1 MFGTCQSRVGVLGV
15 LCHDAR
21 AKTRLGQEGQSPI
34 MASQERHKRRRPVS
48 ISGGQENG
56 IRVVNPRI
64 LMGSSMIGVSK

>member
-1 MFGTCQSRVGVLGV
+1 MFEKYQNGVGVLGV

-21 AKTRLGQEGQSPI
+21 AKTRLSQEGQSPI
-34 MASQERHKRRRPVS
+34 MASQERHKRRRAVA

-64 LMGSSMIGVSK
+64 LLGSSMASF